1 MFDIEKYYDN
11 KAFGLPQDVQDTILA
26 YFNRLQAAARRA
38 WRDYYNAK
46 NTGDDLKAESKR
58 TFFKAKINALQG
70 AKYLLE
76 EIGIYIEFD
85 WPGHRGEW
93 FFPTNEDNEYYF
105 DYQQDM
111 REDG

>member
-11 KAFGLPQDVQDTILA
+11 KAFDLPQNVQDTILA
-26 YFNRLQAAARRA
+26 YFERLQTTANMRWKNHYAAKQA
-38 WRDYYNAK
+38 
-46 NTGDDLKAESKR
+46 GDTLKAESQL
-58 TFFKAKINALQG
+58 TFYHARLNALTG

-76 EIGIYIEFD
+76 ELGIYIEFD

-105 DYQQDM
+105 DYLQDM